1 MRKTASRVP
10 SSPGSSD
17 KAVESGFWPGFL
29 LALVMGAALGALYD
43 GFRVLHMVLGGGKR
57 QRFLFD
63 LLFMTAAALA
73 TFIAALAAEAGQLRF
88 YLLAGEGIGMC
99 VWALTFGELTLWAAQ
114 GLRGIVRWVSR
125 LLRRVV
131 RRLFGWFCRVGRW
144 VAGKF
149 TGKWGKKRK
158 NNRRKRKKSLE
169 TKGESSV

>member
-1 MRKTASRVP
+1 MGP

-17 KAVESGFWPGFL
+17 KAVEGGFWPGFL

-43 GFRVLHMVLGGGKR
+43 SFRVLHMVLGGGKR